1 MSKIEAYKELIHD
14 LANLLDGSTLSEI
27 EVEED
32 NFRIRVARE
41 TSHSVTHTLPAAPA
55 APAPAAPPAIA
66 ATQAPSDADSAPKDA
81 DHPGAVPSPMVGTV
95 YMASSPESPDF
106 ISVGDTVKKGDTL
119 LIVEAMK
126 VMNNIPS
133 PRAGVVKKILVANA
147 QPVEFGEALV
157 IIE

>member
-1 MSKIEAYKELIHD
+1 MSKIDAYKDLIHD

-41 TSHSVTHTLPAAPA
+41 MSQSVTHMVPAAAPAA
-55 APAPAAPPAIA
+55 APAPAPSQSAAPA
-66 ATQAPSDADSAPKDA
+66 ASDAAPAASDA
-81 DHPGAVPSPMVGTV
+81 DHPGAVTSPMVGTV
-95 YMASSPESPDF
+95 YMASSPDAADF
-106 ISVGDTVKKGDTL
+106 ISVGDTVKEGDTL

-133 PRAGVVKKILVANA
+133 PRSGTVKKILVANA